1 MLFFLDAENTEE
13 MKRKKTPIQIL
24 YMYCIGYWE
33 IDYLNMQNFHTF
45 DWSVKCQ
52 ANFLFLCLLLL
63 ELFAVIFGSCLSFLG
78 FSLFIRRLQE
88 KSKLLPNVKYVL
100 IIHSS
105 VVVYNSLFKTR

>member
-1 MLFFLDAENTEE
+1 
-13 MKRKKTPIQIL
+13 
-24 YMYCIGYWE
+24 MYCIGYWE

-52 ANFLFLCLLLL
+52 ANFLFLGLLLL

-88 KSKLLPNVKYVL
+88 KSKLLPNVQYVL

>member
-1 MLFFLDAENTEE
+1 
-13 MKRKKTPIQIL
+13 MKRKKPIQIL
-24 YMYCIGYWE
+24 YMYYRGYWE

-78 FSLFIRRLQE
+78 FSLLIRLQE

-105 VVVYNSLFKTR
+105 VVVYSSLFKTR